1 MKAEHKL
8 LLAVSLLPVLADFLE
23 DVPMEHLPKKRRNR
37 IVQEIRNYDKSIM
50 FGSNLDAM
58 EQQLDIQQAFR
69 QWIKHLEAL

>member
-1 MKAEHKL
+1 
-8 LLAVSLLPVLADFLE
+8 
-23 DVPMEHLPKKRRNR
+23 
-37 IVQEIRNYDKSIM
+37 M